1 MRGDLNSRPLRPE
14 PCAFLVALLV
24 CPPKVYP
31 TPRVMPS
38 KISNTI
44 TLRLRNEHIEVI
56 ELIAEMGGFA
66 SRTEAIRAMLKPSL
80 MQFVKVMETKSI
92 LKGAKEK
99 LKGELELKRHLEL
112 VAKNTEIQ
120 DKLELRIPG
129 VASEYI

>member
-1 MRGDLNSRPLRPE
+1 
-14 PCAFLVALLV
+14 
-24 CPPKVYP
+24 
-31 TPRVMPS
+31 MPS

-44 TLRLRNEHIEVI
+44 TLRLRNEQIEVI

-92 LKGAKEK
+92 LKGAKAK
-99 LKGELELKRHLEL
+99 LKGELELKRHLQL